1 MFYRQIQALSDVGSL
16 TAWLFT
22 EEEQAHNHCQVGNI
36 GLQLKVIVDWLDTID
51 KDWLIRVVT
60 FAKAG
65 SCRRRFCK
73 LQN

>member
-36 GLQLKVIVDWLDTID
+36 GLQLKVIVDWLDTIEN
-51 KDWLIRVVT
+51 KT
-60 FAKAG
+60 G
-65 SCRRRFCK
+65 
-73 LQN
+73 